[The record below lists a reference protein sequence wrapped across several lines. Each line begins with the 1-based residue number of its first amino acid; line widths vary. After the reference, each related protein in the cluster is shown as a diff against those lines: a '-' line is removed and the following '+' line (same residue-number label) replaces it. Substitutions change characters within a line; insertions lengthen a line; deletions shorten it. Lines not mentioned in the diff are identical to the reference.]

1 MAASLL
7 RYWPGQT
14 AITVTPVSIRE
25 EKAVYSGQSITDELT
40 RVSNDAA
47 QRPRSSV
54 SESSPSHEVYYDALS
69 TPMIVSQKQVCA
81 PDSSNSITSK
91 PGLTGS
97 NDTEDFEWQ
106 KFQPP
111 KELFDAPYGTPLE
124 IESIIV
130 ASVESLQQQLAEE
143 QTFHKNVAY
152 VQEPGQSRVEQDIP
166 QIEVPTET
174 ESSELLFVS
183 NPGRI

>member
-25 EKAVYSGQSITDELT
+25 EKVVSSGQSITDELA
-40 RVSNDAA
+40 RVSNVAA

-81 PDSSNSITSK
+81 PDSSNSTTSK
-91 PGLTGS
+91 LGLTGS
-97 NDTEDFEWQ
+97 NDTEDFEWR

-111 KELFDAPYGTPLE
+111 KELFDVPYGTPLE
-124 IESIIV
+124 IESIV
-130 ASVESLQQQLAEE
+130 VSSLERLQQQLAEE
-143 QTFHKNVAY
+143 QSFHENAAFVL
-152 VQEPGQSRVEQDIP
+152 EPEQSRVEQDIP

-174 ESSELLFVS
+174 ESGKLLFVS
-183 NPGRI
+183 NHRGI